1 MVDDNFK
8 ALGDLYQTLKRNRF
22 TRLMITLELIVKE
35 TRVLEAGMTLVRS
48 AGLSGVAPRAHNQAV
63 TLRVSVSRR

>member
-8 ALGDLYQTLKRNRF
+8 ALDDLYQTLKRNRF

-35 TRVLEAGMTLVRS
+35 S
-48 AGLSGVAPRAHNQAV
+48 ALKNM
-63 TLRVSVSRR
+63 